1 METRKDREVFPMI
14 DMTVIKQS
22 DPQLY
27 AAMDAELKRQQNNIE
42 LIATG
47 SNSFRKW
54 SKYYLLHKNL
64 LIKKR
69 KLFDSFRTF
78 ACIII

>member
-1 METRKDREVFPMI
+1 MI

-42 LIATG
+42 LIA
-47 SNSFRKW
+47 SEN
-54 SKYYLLHKNL
+54 
-64 LIKKR
+64 IV
-69 KLFDSFRTF
+69 F
-78 ACIII
+78 ARDHGRGRFASDE